1 MVHQIGD
8 RKVAVVTGA
17 GRGIGAAT
25 AEALATEGFSI
36 LLAARTASELQ
47 ATAGRTEQAG
57 GKVAWRCCDVARKE
71 DVSALFAENDERWG
85 RVDALVNCAA
95 IIRKGPF
102 AELPVEDWDAVLAVN
117 LRGTYLC
124 CREAFR
130 RMKRQGGGVIVNF
143 ASLSGVRG
151 PEKFPGLSA
160 YNVSK
165 YGVLG
170 LTEILAVEGRP
181 YGIRAVALSPGA
193 VETRMLKEAAPHLQA
208 RVGPEDVA
216 RIAAFVV
223 SEAAAP
229 LSGANLELFTSV

>member
-1 MVHQIGD
+1 MAHQAVD

-25 AEALATEGFSI
+25 AEALAVEGYTV
-36 LLAARTASELQ
+36 LLAARTEPELQ
-47 ATAGRTEQAG
+47 ATASRVEQAG
-57 GKVAWRCCDVARKE
+57 GEVAWRSCDVAHE
-71 DVSALFAENDERWG
+71 ADVSALFVENDERWG
-85 RVDALVNCAA
+85 RLDALVNCAA
-95 IIRKGPF
+95 IVRVGPF
-102 AELPVEDWDAVLAVN
+102 AEMPVEEWDAVLDVN

-124 CREAFR
+124 CREAFH
-130 RMKRQGGGVIVNF
+130 RMERQGGGVIVNF
-143 ASLSGVRG
+143 SSLSGVRG
-151 PEKFPGLSA
+151 LEKFPGLSA

-181 YGIRAVALSPGA
+181 HGIRAVALSPGA
-193 VETRMLKEAAPHLQA
+193 VETRMLKEAAPHLRA

-223 SEAAAP
+223 SDAAAP
-229 LSGANLELFTSV
+229 LSGANLELFTNV